1 MLVVGLTGGIASGKS
16 TVARMLEEM
25 GARIIDLDD
34 LSRVVVEP
42 GRPALQEIAARFGK
56 GVLRPDGTL
65 DREGLGRIVFGDA
78 DARRALEQIVHPR
91 VWEEHERILEEIR
104 KREPRAI
111 VIVDVPLLM
120 ELGLQDRWDGVIL
133 VYAPKGTQRERL
145 IHRDG
150 FSQEEAE
157 DRLRAQMDMEE
168 KVPHAHFVIDNT
180 GDRTGTRR
188 QVEGLVKRL
197 RELER
202 QKQ

>member
-16 TVARMLEEM
+16 TVARMLEET

-56 GVLRPDGTL
+56 GVFQPDGTL
-65 DREGLGRIVFGDA
+65 DREGLGRIVFRDA
-78 DARRALEQIVHPR
+78 DARRALEAIVHPR
-91 VWEEHERILEEIR
+91 VWEEHERIIEEIR

-150 FSQEEAE
+150 LSREGAE
-157 DRLRAQMDMEE
+157 DRLGAQMDMEE

-180 GDRTGTRR
+180 GDRTETRR
-188 QVEGLVKRL
+188 QVEDLVKRL